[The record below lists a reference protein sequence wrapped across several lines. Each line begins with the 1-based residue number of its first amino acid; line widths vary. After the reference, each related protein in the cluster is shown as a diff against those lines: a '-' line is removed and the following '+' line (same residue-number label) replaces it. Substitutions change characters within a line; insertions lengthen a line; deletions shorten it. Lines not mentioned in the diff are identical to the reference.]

1 MKKSLLFFLLLLT
14 TATLWAQYDF
24 SALAPSGQT
33 LYYKINS
40 DGTSVTLVPEKG
52 SSPYYTTKPTGDLT
66 IPSTVTNGSKT
77 YTVTSIGNDAF
88 YYCSGLTGSIT
99 IPNTVT
105 SIGNHAFY
113 NCSKLTGIVTIPNS
127 VKSIGV
133 NPFAGCSKLT
143 EINVVA
149 DNPNYIS
156 IDGILYNKSKNRLI
170 GCPAGKI
177 GSITIPN
184 SVTSIGNYAFYDCSS
199 LTGSLT
205 IPNSVTSIGEWAFCR
220 CTRLTGTLSI
230 PNSVTSIGRC
240 AFLNC
245 TRLTGTL
252 TIPNSVTSIGDNAF
266 YGCTGLTGTLT
277 IPNSVTSIEHDAFY
291 GCTGLTSVT
300 IPNSVTSI
308 GEGAFGNCSGLT
320 GTLIIPN
327 SVTSIGHKAFYGCK
341 GLTGIV
347 TIPNSV
353 TSIGVNPF
361 AGCSKLTEINVVAD
375 NPNYIS
381 IDGILYNKSKN
392 RLIGCPA
399 GKTGSVTIPNSV
411 TNIGDNAFDGC
422 KELTGTLTIPNSVI
436 SIGEDAFA
444 RCKGLTC
451 ITIPNSVTSIKRYAF
466 YDCSRLAAVYCE
478 ALTPPDGS
486 GSTNQFSN
494 YNIPLY
500 VPASS
505 IEAYRS
511 HAVWGKFT
519 TILPISNT
527 PYTVSVSVNN
537 ASMGTATGGKDC
549 NRCETITLTAT
560 PNTGYH
566 FVQWSDG
573 NTDNARTVIVTKD
586 TSFTAIFAADG
597 TTYAVN
603 TDVNDPSMGS
613 VSGGGEY
620 SEGETVTLIA
630 TPKEGYH
637 FVKWSDENTDNPR
650 TITVTG
656 ETNLTAIF
664 AINTYTVTATTDDA
678 SKGSV
683 TGGGTY
689 NHGET
694 ATLTATP
701 EEGYHFVQWS
711 DGNTDNARTVT
722 ATQDSVFTAIFAA
735 NSTTYTVTADVNDP
749 SMGSV
754 SGGGEYSEG
763 ETVTLIATPK
773 EGYHF
778 VKWSDEN
785 TDNPRTIT
793 VTGETNLTAIF
804 AINTYTVTATTDD
817 ASKGSVTGGGTYNHG
832 ETATLTATPEE
843 GYHFV
848 QWSDGN
854 TDNARTVTATQDSV
868 FTAIFAINTYTVT
881 ATTDDASKGSVTG
894 GGTYNH
900 GETATL
906 TATPNAGYCFFGWS
920 DGSTENP
927 RAVTAT
933 QDSTITAIFDFKR
946 RNHTATVCQGE
957 AYAYQDSVFN
967 TTTAGTYSKEVRFSN
982 AYDCDSVVTVNLT
995 VTAKS
1000 SATGIMLK
1008 DTCFEM
1014 GKATQL
1020 KVESPVAT
1028 ATYRFYDSHHTLLHT
1043 GTEYTT
1049 TPLSSEE
1056 VFYVTMQEPSKCES
1070 AEKNIT
1076 ISECVTP
1083 THLFQLHKTVDN
1095 ASVCKNSIVT
1105 ITTVIEKLTPAL
1117 IHKIQIIEDFGF
1129 ADLKLLTAELKIDGK
1144 TVPYTRDVAHNKL
1157 FFNMGEL
1164 SGIGT
1169 YTLTITARAF
1179 PNLGPKTETTT
1190 IRWANYPTG
1199 ITETATFNVVD

>member
-1 MKKSLLFFLLLLT
+1 MKKIVLLSYLLIITTTLL
-14 TATLWAQYDF
+14 AQSYDF
-24 SALAPSGQT
+24 SKVAPSGQT

-40 DGTSVTLVPEKG
+40 DGTSVTVVHEKD
-52 SSPYYTTKPTGDLT
+52 SSPYYTTKPTGNLT
-66 IPSTVTNGSKT
+66 IPSTVTKGSKT
-77 YTVTSIGNDAF
+77 YTVTSIGGYAF
-88 YYCSGLTGSIT
+88 YNCSGLTGT
-99 IPNTVT
+99 
-105 SIGNHAFY
+105 
-113 NCSKLTGIVTIPNS
+113 
-127 VKSIGV
+127 
-133 NPFAGCSKLT
+133 
-143 EINVVA
+143 
-149 DNPNYIS
+149 
-156 IDGILYNKSKNRLI
+156 
-170 GCPAGKI
+170 
-177 GSITIPN
+177 
-184 SVTSIGNYAFYDCSS
+184 
-199 LTGSLT
+199 LT
-205 IPNSVTSIGEWAFCR
+205 IPNSVTEIKAAAFEK
-220 CTRLTGTLSI
+220 CTGLTSVTI
-230 PNSVTSIGRC
+230 PNSVTHIESGAFYGCTGLPSFAIPNSVTKIGMDVFKNTGWWNKQSNGIIYKNGWCLGYKGSKPTGMLSIQEGTKGIADY
-240 AFLNC
+240 AFKGCFGLTGTLTIPNSVTYIGHEAFDVC
-245 TRLTGTL
+245 KGLTGTLTIPNSVTTIEVAAFFGCSGLTGTL
-252 TIPNSVTSIGDNAF
+252 TIPNSVTSIGFSAF
-266 YGCTGLTGTLT
+266 QY
-277 IPNSVTSIEHDAFY
+277 
-291 GCTGLTSVT
+291 CTGLTSVT
-300 IPNSVTSI
+300 ISNSITSI
-308 GEGAFGNCSGLT
+308 STDIFSNCTGLT
-320 GTLIIPN
+320 
-327 SVTSIGHKAFYGCK
+327 SI
-341 GLTGIV
+341 

-353 TSIGVNPF
+353 TTIKPRAFEN
-361 AGCSKLTEINVVAD
+361 CS
-375 NPNYIS
+375 
-381 IDGILYNKSKN
+381 
-392 RLIGCPA
+392 
-399 GKTGSVTIPNSV
+399 
-411 TNIGDNAFDGC
+411 
-422 KELTGTLTIPNSVI
+422 
-436 SIGEDAFA
+436 
-444 RCKGLTC
+444 GLTC
-451 ITIPNSVTSIKRYAF
+451 ITIPSSVTSIEYKAF
-466 YDCSRLAAVYCE
+466 YGCSGLAAVYCE
-478 ALTPPDGS
+478 ALTPPDGNDS
-486 GSTNQFSN
+486 INQFSN

-511 HAVWGKFT
+511 HAVWGQFT

-678 SKGSV
+678 SKGNV

-694 ATLTATP
+694 ATLTAIP

-722 ATQDSVFTAIFAA
+722 AT
-735 NSTTYTVTADVNDP
+735 
-749 SMGSV
+749 
-754 SGGGEYSEG
+754 
-763 ETVTLIATPK
+763 
-773 EGYHF
+773 
-778 VKWSDEN
+778 
-785 TDNPRTIT
+785 R
-793 VTGETNLTAIF
+793 
-804 AINTYTVTATTDD
+804 
-817 ASKGSVTGGGTYNHG
+817 
-832 ETATLTATPEE
+832 
-843 GYHFV
+843 
-848 QWSDGN
+848 
-854 TDNARTVTATQDSV
+854 DSV

-881 ATTDDASKGSVTG
+881 VAADDASKGSVTG

-927 RAVTAT
+927 RGVTAT

-967 TTTAGTYSKEVRFSN
+967 TTTAGTFSKEVRFSN

-995 VTAKS
+995 VTSKS
-1000 SATGIMLK
+1000 SASGIMLK

-1020 KVESPVAT
+1020 KVESPSAT
-1028 ATYRFYDSHHTLLHT
+1028 ATYRFYDSHHALLHT

-1049 TPLSSEE
+1049 APLSSEE

-1070 AEKNIT
+1070 AEKSIT
-1076 ISECVTP
+1076 VSECVTP